1 MQNIL
6 LWVGAGDIAQ
16 RCVASLASST
26 WQSTALKRHGH
37 THPGFDHVINAD
49 ITKPDQLVA
58 LPPAS
63 HVVYSVTPTG
73 YTPDSYH
80 AIYQQGL
87 KNLINALDKD
97 ALKRFVFISS
107 TSVYGPDPVPQN
119 EFSLLKPNTFSGQ
132 TIQAAEHYLTEQ
144 LGDKLVILRFSGLY
158 GPNRNTIFE
167 RLATQK
173 IRINP
178 ALDNYANRIHVDDA
192 ARACAHVLQSS
203 APDSCYIATDSTP
216 LPLRQLYTH
225 ICTRL
230 GIPTP
235 EFDANVTYESKH
247 FCNQRLLLSGFTFTY
262 PQTLLGYDVVIN
274 AYLTTSHDG

>member
-16 RCVASLASST
+16 RCVASLANNT

-37 THPGFDHVINAD
+37 THPGFDQMINAD
-49 ITKPDQLVA
+49 VTVPNQLLA
-58 LPPAS
+58 LPSAT

-73 YTPDSYH
+73 HTPESYH
-80 AIYQQGL
+80 AVYEQGL
-87 KNLINALDKD
+87 KNLVNALDKD

-119 EFSLLKPNTFSGQ
+119 EFSLLKPSTFSGQ
-132 TIQAAEHYLTEQ
+132 AIQAAERYLTEL

-158 GPNRNTIFE
+158 GPKRNTIFE
-167 RLATQK
+167 RLAAQK
-173 IRINP
+173 LRINP

-192 ARACAHVLQSS
+192 ARACAHVLEHP
-203 APDSCYIATDSTP
+203 APDSCYTATDSTP

-225 ICTRL
+225 ISTRL
-230 GIPTP
+230 GVPTP
-235 EFDANVTYESKH
+235 EFDASLAYESKH
-247 FCNQRLLLSGFTFTY
+247 FCNQRLLLSGFTFIY
-262 PQTLLGYDVVIN
+262 PQTLLGYDTVID
-274 AYLTTSHDG
+274 AYLATSHDG